1 MEYKSVK
8 GFGGWAQLGFLFAF
22 LGFGFILAGGVQ
34 LVLTMQIM
42 PAGKSIADTDE
53 MMKAMFAP
61 ENVGMARTIQV
72 LATLALLFIP
82 AVLWSIV
89 SNGKNMFWLGF
100 NKYVNG
106 FQLLLGFM
114 LIFTAAIAASPLAD
128 LTKYVV
134 AHFPQIDKIALNM
147 EILYNKQAAA
157 LSNISNWQ
165 EYIIALFIM
174 AFFPAM
180 FEEVFFRGAVQ
191 NLFSKWW
198 RKPLLSIFV
207 TAIIFSLIHMSIY
220 LFLSRLLLGFVL
232 GLMYHQTKNIWVNIV
247 AHFINNGIALTSM
260 FAMHLRNEKVDLD
273 KLEPHIHW
281 LFGMVGILALVGLFL
296 ILNKYSVKNRARVE
310 AKENLLIAEANPY
323 KSITQEQTN

>member
-42 PAGKSIADTDE
+42 PAGQSVANQDE
-53 MMKAMFAP
+53 VMKAMLAP
-61 ENVGMARTIQV
+61 QNVGMARTIQV
-72 LATLALLFIP
+72 LGTLALLFIP

-100 NKYVNG
+100 NKYING

-128 LTKYVV
+128 LTKFVV
-134 AHFPQIDKIALNM
+134 AYFPQIDKMAIDM
-147 EILYNKQAAA
+147 EALYNRQAAA

-165 EYIIALFIM
+165 EYLISLFIM

-191 NLFSKWW
+191 NLFTKWW
-198 RKPLLSIFV
+198 RNPLLSIIV
-207 TAIIFSLIHMSIY
+207 TAFIFSLIHMSIY
-220 LFLSRLLLGFVL
+220 LFLSRMLLGFVL

-247 AHFINNGIALTSM
+247 AHFINNGIVLTSI
-260 FAMHLRNEKVDLD
+260 FVLRLKNEKVDLN
-273 KLEPHIHW
+273 KLDPSVHW
-281 LFGMVGILALVGLFL
+281 SLGMVGLIALVGLFL
-296 ILNKYSVKNRARVE
+296 MLNKYSAKNRARIE
-310 AKENLLIAEANPY
+310 AKENLLIAEANPRN
-323 KSITQEQTN
+323 SITQQQNN

>member
-22 LGFGFILAGGVQ
+22 LGLGFILAGGVQ
-34 LVLTMQIM
+34 FLLTMQIM
-42 PAGKSIADTDE
+42 PAGKSITDTDAV
-53 MMKAMFAP
+53 MKAMLAP
-61 ENVGMARTIQV
+61 ENVATVRVIQV
-72 LATLALLFIP
+72 LGTLALLFIP

-100 NKYVNG
+100 NKYING

-114 LIFTAAIAASPLAD
+114 LIFTAGLAASPLAD
-128 LTKYVV
+128 LTKAVV
-134 AHFPQIDKIALNM
+134 AHFPQIDKMASNM
-147 EILYNKQAAA
+147 EVLYNKQAAA

-165 EYIIALFIM
+165 EYILGLFIM

-191 NLFSKWW
+191 NLFTKWW
-198 RKPLLSIFV
+198 RNPLLSILV
-207 TAIIFSLIHMSIY
+207 TAFIFSLIHMSIY
-220 LFLSRLLLGFVL
+220 LFLSRMLLGFVL

-247 AHFINNGIALTSM
+247 AHFINNGIVLTTIFALK
-260 FAMHLRNEKVDLD
+260 LKNQKVDLN
-273 KLEPHIHW
+273 KLDPSIHW
-281 LFGMVGILALVGLFL
+281 SLGLVALLALAGIFFM
-296 ILNKYSVKNRARVE
+296 LNKYSATNRARIE

-323 KSITQEQTN
+323 NSIT

>member
-22 LGFGFILAGGVQ
+22 LGLGFILAGGVQ

-42 PAGKSIADTDE
+42 PPGKSISDSDE
-53 MMKAMFAP
+53 MMKAMLAP

-72 LATLALLFIP
+72 LGTLALLFIP

-89 SNGKNMFWLGF
+89 SNGKNLFWLGF
-100 NKYVNG
+100 NKYING

-128 LTKYVV
+128 LTKFVV
-134 AHFPQIDKIALNM
+134 GHFPQVDKMASNM

-165 EYIIALFIM
+165 EYIIGLFIM

-180 FEEVFFRGAVQ
+180 FEEVFFRGTVQ
-191 NLFSKWW
+191 NLFTKWW
-198 RKPLLSIFV
+198 RNPLLAIIV
-207 TAIIFSLIHMSIY
+207 TSLIFSLIHMSIY
-220 LFLSRLLLGFVL
+220 LFLSRMLLGFVL

-247 AHFINNGIALTSM
+247 AHFINNGIVLTSI
-260 FAMHLRNEKVDLD
+260 FALRIRNQKVDLD
-273 KLEPHIHW
+273 KLDPSVHW
-281 LFGMVGILALVGLFL
+281 SLGLVGIIALVGLFL
-296 ILNKYSVKNRARVE
+296 MLNKYSAKNRARIE

-323 KSITQEQTN
+323 NSITQQQTN

>member
-8 GFGGWAQLGFLFAF
+8 GFSGWAQLGFLFAF

-42 PAGKSIADTDE
+42 PAGQSVANQNE
-53 MMKAMFAP
+53 VMKAMLAP
-61 ENVGMARTIQV
+61 QNVGMARTIQV
-72 LATLALLFIP
+72 LGTLALLFIP

-100 NKYVNG
+100 NKYING

-128 LTKYVV
+128 LTKFVV
-134 AHFPQIDKIALNM
+134 AYFPQIDKMAIDM
-147 EILYNKQAAA
+147 EALYNRQAAA

-165 EYIIALFIM
+165 EYVISLFIM

-191 NLFSKWW
+191 NLFTKWW
-198 RKPLLSIFV
+198 RNPLLSIIV
-207 TAIIFSLIHMSIY
+207 TAFIFSLIHMSIY
-220 LFLSRLLLGFVL
+220 LFLSRMLLGFVL

-247 AHFINNGIALTSM
+247 AHFINNGIVLTSI
-260 FAMHLRNEKVDLD
+260 FVLRLKNEKVDLNELD
-273 KLEPHIHW
+273 PSVHW
-281 LFGMVGILALVGLFL
+281 SLGMVGLLALVGLFL
-296 ILNKYSVKNRARVE
+296 MLNKYSAKNRARIE
-310 AKENLLIAEANPY
+310 AKENLLIAEANPQN
-323 KSITQEQTN
+323 SITQQQNN

>member
-42 PAGKSIADTDE
+42 PEGKSVADADE
-53 MMKAMFAP
+53 VMKAMLAP
-61 ENVGMARTIQV
+61 QNVRMARTIQV
-72 LATLALLFIP
+72 LGTLALLFIP

-100 NKYVNG
+100 NKHING

-114 LIFTAAIAASPLAD
+114 LIFTAAFAASPLAD
-128 LTKYVV
+128 LSKFVV
-134 AHFPQIDKIALNM
+134 SHFPEIDKMASNM
-147 EILYNKQAAA
+147 EALYNKQAAA
-157 LSNISNWQ
+157 LSNISDWQ
-165 EYIIALFIM
+165 QYIIALFIM

-191 NLFSKWW
+191 NLFTKWW
-198 RKPLLSIFV
+198 RNPLLSILI
-207 TAIIFSLIHMSIY
+207 TAFIFSLIHMSIY
-220 LFLSRLLLGFVL
+220 LFLSRMLLGFVL

-247 AHFINNGIALTSM
+247 AHFINNALALTTLFSM
-260 FAMHLRNEKVDLD
+260 RLKGEKIDLN
-273 KLEPHIHW
+273 KLDPHIHW
-281 LFGMVGILALVGLFL
+281 SLGLVAAIALAGLFFM
-296 ILNKYSVKNRARVE
+296 LNKYSAKNRAKIE
-310 AKENLLIAEANPY
+310 AKENLLIAKANPSI
-323 KSITQEQTN
+323 SITHNQKS

>member
-42 PAGKSIADTDE
+42 PAGQSVANQNE
-53 MMKAMFAP
+53 VMKAMLAP
-61 ENVGMARTIQV
+61 QNVGMARTIQV
-72 LATLALLFIP
+72 LGTLALLFIP

-100 NKYVNG
+100 NKYING

-128 LTKYVV
+128 LTKFVV
-134 AHFPQIDKIALNM
+134 AYFPQIDKMAIDM
-147 EILYNKQAAA
+147 EALYNRQAAA

-165 EYIIALFIM
+165 EYVISLFIM

-191 NLFSKWW
+191 NLFTKWW
-198 RKPLLSIFV
+198 RNPLLSIIV
-207 TAIIFSLIHMSIY
+207 TAFIFSLIHMSIY
-220 LFLSRLLLGFVL
+220 LFLSRMLLGFVL

-247 AHFINNGIALTSM
+247 AHFINNGIVLTSI
-260 FAMHLRNEKVDLD
+260 FVLRLKNEKVDLNELD
-273 KLEPHIHW
+273 PSVHW
-281 LFGMVGILALVGLFL
+281 SLGMVGLLALVGLFL
-296 ILNKYSVKNRARVE
+296 MLNKYSAKNRARIE
-310 AKENLLIAEANPY
+310 AKENLLIAEANPQN
-323 KSITQEQTN
+323 SITQQQNN

>member
-34 LVLTMQIM
+34 SILAMQIM
-42 PAGKSIADTDE
+42 PAGKSVTEADE
-53 MMKAMFAP
+53 VMKAMLLP
-61 ENVGMARTIQV
+61 QNVGMARTIQV
-72 LATLALLFIP
+72 LGTLALLFIP
-82 AVLWSIV
+82 AVLWSVV

-100 NKYVNG
+100 NKHING

-114 LIFTAAIAASPLAD
+114 LIFTAGLAASPLAD
-128 LTKYVV
+128 LTKFVV
-134 AHFPQIDKIALNM
+134 AYFPEVDKMASNM
-147 EILYNKQAAA
+147 EILYNKQVAA

-191 NLFSKWW
+191 NLFTKWW
-198 RKPLLSIFV
+198 RNPLLSILV
-207 TAIIFSLIHMSIY
+207 TAFIFSLIHMSIY
-220 LFLSRLLLGFVL
+220 LFLSRLMLGFVL

-247 AHFINNGIALTSM
+247 AHFINNGLALTSI
-260 FAMHLRNEKVDLD
+260 FALRMKNEKVDFNKLD
-273 KLEPHIHW
+273 PHIHW
-281 LFGMVGILALVGLFL
+281 SLGLVALVALAGLFL
-296 ILNKYSVKNRARVE
+296 MLNKYSAKNRAKIE
-310 AKENLLIAEANPY
+310 ARENLLIAEANPY
-323 KSITQEQTN
+323 NAIAHNQIN

>member
-22 LGFGFILAGGVQ
+22 LGLGFILAGGVQ
-34 LVLTMQIM
+34 FILTMQIM
-42 PAGKSIADTDE
+42 PAGKAITDADAV
-53 MMKAMFAP
+53 MKAMLAP
-61 ENVGMARTIQV
+61 ENVAIVRVIQV
-72 LATLALLFIP
+72 LGTLALLFIP

-100 NKYVNG
+100 NKYING

-114 LIFTAAIAASPLAD
+114 LIFTAAFAASPLAD
-128 LTKYVV
+128 LTKAVV
-134 AHFPQIDKIALNM
+134 AHFPQLDKMASDI

-157 LSNISNWQ
+157 LSNITNWQ
-165 EYIIALFIM
+165 DYIIGLFIM

-191 NLFSKWW
+191 NLFTKWW
-198 RKPLLSIFV
+198 RNPFLAILV
-207 TAIIFSLIHMSIY
+207 TSFIFSLIHMSIY
-220 LFLSRLLLGFVL
+220 LFLSRMLLGFVL

-247 AHFINNGIALTSM
+247 AHFINNGIVLTSIFVM
-260 FAMHLRNEKVDLD
+260 RLNNQKVDMD
-273 KLEPHIHW
+273 KLDPSIHW
-281 LFGMVGILALVGLFL
+281 SLGLVGIIVLAGLF
-296 ILNKYSVKNRARVE
+296 IMLNKYSAKNRAKIE

-323 KSITQEQTN
+323 NGIANNQNN

>member
-42 PAGKSIADTDE
+42 PAGQSVANQDE
-53 MMKAMFAP
+53 VMKAMLAP
-61 ENVGMARTIQV
+61 QNVGMARTIQV
-72 LATLALLFIP
+72 LGTLALLFIP

-100 NKYVNG
+100 NKYING

-128 LTKYVV
+128 LTKFVV
-134 AHFPQIDKIALNM
+134 AYFPQIDKMAIDM
-147 EILYNKQAAA
+147 EALYNRQAAA

-165 EYIIALFIM
+165 EYVISLFIM

-191 NLFSKWW
+191 NLFTKWW
-198 RKPLLSIFV
+198 RNPLLSIIV
-207 TAIIFSLIHMSIY
+207 TAFIFSLIHMSIY
-220 LFLSRLLLGFVL
+220 LFLSRMLLGFVL

-247 AHFINNGIALTSM
+247 AHFINNGIVLTSI
-260 FAMHLRNEKVDLD
+260 FVLRLKNEKVDLNELD
-273 KLEPHIHW
+273 PSVHW
-281 LFGMVGILALVGLFL
+281 SLGMVGLLALVGLFL
-296 ILNKYSVKNRARVE
+296 MLNKYSAKNRARIE
-310 AKENLLIAEANPY
+310 AKENLLIAEANPQN
-323 KSITQEQTN
+323 SITQQQNN

>member
-22 LGFGFILAGGVQ
+22 LGLGFILAGGVQ
-34 LVLTMQIM
+34 LLLSMQIM
-42 PAGKSIADTDE
+42 PAGKSITDSDAL
-53 MMKAMFAP
+53 MKAMLAP
-61 ENVGMARTIQV
+61 ENLSMARTIQV
-72 LATLALLFIP
+72 LGTFALLFIP

-100 NKYVNG
+100 SKYING

-114 LIFTAAIAASPLAD
+114 LIFTAAFAASPLAD
-128 LTKYVV
+128 LTKAVV
-134 AHFPQIDKIALNM
+134 AHFPQIDKMASNM

-157 LSNISNWQ
+157 LANISNWQ

-191 NLFSKWW
+191 NLFTKWW
-198 RKPLLSIFV
+198 RAPLLSIVV
-207 TAIIFSLIHMSIY
+207 TAFIFSLIHMSIY
-220 LFLSRLLLGFVL
+220 LFLSRMLLGFVL

-247 AHFINNGIALTSM
+247 AHFINNGIVLTSIFVM
-260 FAMHLRNEKVDLD
+260 RLKNQKVDMD
-273 KLEPHIHW
+273 KLDPSVHW
-281 LFGMVGILALVGLFL
+281 SFGLIGIIALVGLF
-296 ILNKYSVKNRARVE
+296 IMLNKYSAKNRARIE
-310 AKENLLIAEANPY
+310 AKENLLIAEANPNN
-323 KSITQEQTN
+323 SIAHNQNN

>member
-22 LGFGFILAGGVQ
+22 LGLGFILAGGVQ
-34 LVLTMQIM
+34 FILTMQIM
-42 PAGKSIADTDE
+42 PPGKSVTDPDE
-53 MMKAMFAP
+53 VMKAMLSP
-61 ENVGMARTIQV
+61 QNVGMARTIQV
-72 LATLALLFIP
+72 LGTLALLFIP

-100 NKYVNG
+100 NKHING

-114 LIFTAAIAASPLAD
+114 LIFTAGLAASPLAD
-128 LTKYVV
+128 LTKFVV
-134 AHFPQIDKIALNM
+134 AYFPEVDKMASNM
-147 EILYNKQAAA
+147 EILYNKQVAA

-191 NLFSKWW
+191 NLFTKWW
-198 RKPLLSIFV
+198 RNPLLSILV
-207 TAIIFSLIHMSIY
+207 TAFIFSLIHMSIY
-220 LFLSRLLLGFVL
+220 LFLSRMLLGFVL

-247 AHFINNGIALTSM
+247 AHFINNGLALTSIFILGKIEEPHLHWIFGLVGLIALT
-260 FAMHLRNEKVDLD
+260 
-273 KLEPHIHW
+273 
-281 LFGMVGILALVGLFL
+281 GLFL
-296 ILNKYSVKNRARVE
+296 MLNKYSAKNRAKIE
-310 AKENLLIAEANPY
+310 ARENLLIAEANPY
-323 KSITQEQTN
+323 NAIANNQNN